1 MRNKSDSAYKKEIE
15 KMSVAELTDTLRP
28 FFLREVDNNYEL
40 KSRVTLEEEQIDW
53 ISHFICIEKSSPT
66 QEIPGLH
73 YMLQA
78 TKTALVNRS

>member
-1 MRNKSDSAYKKEIE
+1 MKKNSDSAYQKQIK

-53 ISHFICIEKSSPT
+53 ISHFICTDLFGPF
-66 QEIPGLH
+66 
-73 YMLQA
+73 
-78 TKTALVNRS
+78 